1 MIIAKT
7 NQVLKAENYDKWYQ
21 LYQSM
26 INSGF
31 LMADGRFTLYN
42 LDKDGKLERIDDRQH
57 DGKS

>member
-7 NQVLKAENYDKWYQ
+7 NQILKAEDYDKWYA

-31 LMADGRFTLYN
+31 LMSDGRFTLYN
-42 LDKDGKLERIDDRQH
+42 LDKNGKLERISDERGD
-57 DGKS
+57 